1 MRLHSVRPLSRWQV
15 AAAAWLLLLSGAAAA
30 AENPMDC
37 TEEIT
42 VPNVTGAL
50 MTSVPATVQ
59 VRILIADN
67 GRAASVDFGTAKPIF
82 RLELGHYFSEG
93 ARYLKACQGK
103 TITFTVRYVVRARRR
118 LDPYRRYVSSRRA
131 NSLLYAVLLSRPWIR
146 SRSSSRSP
154 SDGPFHPSDQHLPS

>member
-1 MRLHSVRPLSRWQV
+1 
-15 AAAAWLLLLSGAAAA
+15 
-30 AENPMDC
+30 
-37 TEEIT
+37 
-42 VPNVTGAL
+42 

-103 TITFTVRYVVRARRR
+103 TITFTVRYVVRGEKTARPVSEVRFKPPSEFVVICR
-118 LDPYRRYVSSRRA
+118 PVEPALDPFPELKPKSK
-131 NSLLYAVLLSRPWIR
+131 
-146 SRSSSRSP
+146 
-154 SDGPFHPSDQHLPS
+154 